1 MLCSSQ
7 DHLRIGICDL
17 DHLFL
22 SVQKI
27 PTCYSARFFSSKNW
41 SKDKRS
47 NLQGLKQDLCT
58 SGHHVSWMA
67 PCVVDGNGNPT
78 RAGGMGGTWFVPAP
92 APSDRGRHPHK
103 AMMLVPAKISSK
115 KNCSANMRGFAL
127 NWFRW
132 CGPMAMDRVFSRAS

>member
-41 SKDKRS
+41 SKDKTS

-67 PCVVDGNGNPT
+67 MAIQREPV
-78 RAGGMGGTWFVPAP
+78 AWA
-92 APSDRGRHPHK
+92 ARGLCLRPRHPTDK

-132 CGPMAMDRVFSRAS
+132 SGPMAMDRVFSRAS